1 MTALSYYFSL
11 LLFPPVCVYI
21 VDMKMDQVDTLRASR
36 VSVEAHVRSES
47 GSFSGGPGARL
58 SKDGWFTGPGGASST
73 EVLNALRLESV
84 ARHEGS
90 GEDNNGTTTTT
101 RAPTRL

>member
-1 MTALSYYFSL
+1 
-11 LLFPPVCVYI
+11 
-21 VDMKMDQVDTLRASR
+21 MKMDQVDTLRASR